1 MKKKDLQVLPQQ
13 ITLNVMEHLNY
24 LNTIEN
30 LCVENG
36 KLQAIIESS
45 TNGIIE
51 IDEHGIIIS
60 SNPAFYQMININP
73 QETSYINLCKILS
86 SPDLENELQS
96 LLSGDEHL
104 LIKGFHI
111 LCEKDGVGEL
121 KYLEIKFSKI
131 PVLDLFY
138 IIGIVKDK
146 TDIMKALTN
155 REEYI
160 TILLNIIHEM
170 KVDNRDSIYHIA
182 SLVELRDNTTGKHL
196 ERVESYTKALATE
209 YMHTFENRD
218 NRLNDNFVEDMAI
231 SSILHDIGK
240 VGISDSILQKPDLLT
255 EAEFTSIK
263 EHTIIAGEALK
274 EYKGQKDFLAMGREI
289 ATYHHEKWD
298 GTGYPLGLIG
308 DKIPLSAR
316 IVSIC
321 DTYDALVSKRPYK
334 EAYSHERALEI
345 IKEENGRSFDPEL
358 VELFFKIHDVFY
370 KIKQEFTDS

>member
-1 MKKKDLQVLPQQ
+1 MD
-13 ITLNVMEHLNY
+13 NLNY
-24 LNTIEN
+24 LSTIEN

-51 IDEHGIIIS
+51 IDGNGELLS

-73 QETSYINLCKILS
+73 REKEGTNLCEILS
-86 SPDLENELQS
+86 SPDLNDDLQT
-96 LLSGDEHL
+96 LLSGDEDL
-104 LIKGFHI
+104 LVKGFHI
-111 LCEKDGVGEL
+111 LCGKDNAAEM
-121 KYLEIKFSKI
+121 KYLEIKFSKV
-131 PVLDLFY
+131 PVLDKFY
-138 IIGIVKDK
+138 IVGIVKDK
-146 TDIMKALTN
+146 TDIMKALSN

-160 TILLNIIHEM
+160 STLLNIIHEM

-196 ERVESYTKALATE
+196 ERVESYTKTLATE
-209 YMHTFENRD
+209 YMHTYESRD
-218 NRLNDNFVEDMAI
+218 KRLTDNFVEDMAV

-240 VGISDSILQKPDLLT
+240 VGISDSILQKPDVLT
-255 EAEFTSIK
+255 YAEFESIK

-298 GTGYPLGLIG
+298 GTGYPTGMKG
-308 DKIPLSAR
+308 EKIPLSAR
-316 IVSIC
+316 IVSLC

-334 EAYSHERALEI
+334 EAFSHEKAIEI
-345 IKEENGRSFDPEL
+345 IKEEKGRSFDPEI
-358 VELFFKIHDVFY
+358 VDLFLIIHTEFHKIRQDY
-370 KIKQEFTDS
+370 DDS